1 MSPEEAEGRQ
11 EEVVSVVLTDGGV
24 ETVRQEVTL
33 GQVEAGQARDPA
45 QDGGGYRQPLG
56 DPVEVEMVEAVT
68 DGIAESVSGQDGGQG
83 ELVMVVICLTTRM
96 VLVMICLT
104 TGITDLGDP
113 PVVVENSSP
122 PDGGWDLR
130 EGLSR
135 RGEEHPEVDVVY
147 DVVGLGELQPGQTG
161 QVLTNGLVEL
171 DH

>member
-1 MSPEEAEGRQ
+1 MSPEEVEGRQ
-11 EEVVSVVLTDGGV
+11 EEVVGVVLAGGGV

-33 GQVEAGQARDPA
+33 GQEEAGQARDPA
-45 QDGGGYRQPLG
+45 QDGGGYRQSLG
-56 DPVEVEMVEAVT
+56 HPVEVEMVEAVT
-68 DGIAESVSGQDGGQG
+68 DGITESVSGQDSGQG
-83 ELVMVVICLTTRM
+83 ELVMVV
-96 VLVMICLT
+96 ICLT

-113 PVVVENSSP
+113 PVVGENSSP
-122 PDGGWDLR
+122 PDRGWDLW
-130 EGLSR
+130 EGLGG